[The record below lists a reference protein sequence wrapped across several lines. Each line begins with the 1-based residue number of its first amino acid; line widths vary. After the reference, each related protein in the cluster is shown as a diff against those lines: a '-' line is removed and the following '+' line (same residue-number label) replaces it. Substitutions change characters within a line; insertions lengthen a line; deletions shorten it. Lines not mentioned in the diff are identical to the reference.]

1 LTLFER
7 GETPRTAYNRTYK
20 ERSTA
25 ELVLY
30 TTFLLLLLQLCS
42 KWWIMRE
49 IRQPRDVAG
58 LRGELVEGGG

>member
-1 LTLFER
+1 LR
-7 GETPRTAYNRTYK
+7 GERHHGQHTIGHTRN

-30 TTFLLLLLQLCS
+30 TTFLLLLLLQLCS

-58 LRGELVEGGG
+58 LRGELVEGGA